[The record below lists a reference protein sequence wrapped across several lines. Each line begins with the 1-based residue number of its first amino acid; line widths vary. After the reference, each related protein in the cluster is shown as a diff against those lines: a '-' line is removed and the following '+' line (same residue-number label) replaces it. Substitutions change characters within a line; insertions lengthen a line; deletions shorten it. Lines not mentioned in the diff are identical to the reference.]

1 MYILKRYLDP
11 LYWKKVEIETGFWGT
26 RLETNQKVTLD
37 HQYEQIE
44 ETGRLDNFRPV
55 AGKKK
60 GEFQA
65 LLGTII
71 SPKARSSTVCPIT
84 FN

>member
-11 LYWKKVEIETGFWGT
+11 LCWKKVEIETGFWGT

-37 HQYEQIE
+37 HQYEQLE
-44 ETGRLDNFRPV
+44 ETGRLDDFRRA

-60 GEFQA
+60 GEFQG
-65 LLGTII
+65 LLGILSRLKQEAVLFT
-71 SPKARSSTVCPIT
+71 P
-84 FN
+84 